1 MSFDALTRHV
11 LERARKDGVM
21 IATAESCTGGMVAT
35 ALTEVAGSS
44 EVFERGFVTYSNDAK
59 QELLG
64 VAEALI
70 EEQGAVSELV
80 ARAMAEGAVAR
91 SNATLSVAITGIA
104 GPSGGSV
111 EKPVGLVYI
120 ATAYKD
126 APTHAKRYIFTG
138 NRKSVRRQAVE
149 ITLKMLLA
157 RLEDG

>member
-21 IATAESCTGGMVAT
+21 IATAESCTGGMVAA
-35 ALTEVAGSS
+35 ALTEVPGSS
-44 EVFERGFVTYSNDAK
+44 EMFERGFVTYSNDAK
-59 QELLG
+59 QEMLE
-64 VAEALI
+64 VPATLI
-70 EEQGAVSELV
+70 GEQGAVSELV

-91 SNATLSVAITGIA
+91 SNATLSVAITGVA
-104 GPSGGSV
+104 GPDGGSV
-111 EKPVGLVYI
+111 GKPVGLVYI

-126 APTHAKRYIFTG
+126 ASTLTKRYIFTG

-149 ITLKMLLA
+149 IALKMLLA